1 MGLHA
6 NPDPIKTQVSKLLCV
21 INVFSTCLLGPN
33 ARDSVSVRAEVCW
46 AVNRH
51 VPAQGGPGPVF
62 WGKHHLMLG
71 LLIAADS
78 RSLCP
83 LDTEPKGTCNQI
95 IGTSF
100 IGLAGSGQD
109 EYVMCVNARVIDQ
122 ELVTNQTIIKRRS
135 D

>member
-1 MGLHA
+1 M
-6 NPDPIKTQVSKLLCV
+6 
-21 INVFSTCLLGPN
+21 LGCKQACPS
-33 ARDSVSVRAEVCW
+33 A
-46 AVNRH
+46 
-51 VPAQGGPGPVF
+51 GGPGPVF
-62 WGKHHLMLG
+62 RGKHHLMLG

-95 IGTSF
+95 CSF